1 MYTVYPTYVKLNPKG
16 QISIK
21 INFFLRDPNEDLSKH
36 KFKFEAL
43 IIDQEN
49 SQKEM
54 KEIFYI
60 YDMNKDLKGKIFS
73 LSRSVKLIIGKNK
86 NSNSLT
92 NPIEQNNFHANN
104 ISQNNINLLNV
115 N

>member
-1 MYTVYPTYVKLNPKG
+1 VYPTYFKLNPKG
-16 QISIK
+16 HISIK

-49 SQKEM
+49 SQKEI
-54 KEIFYI
+54 KEIYYN
-60 YDMNKDLKGKIFS
+60 YDTNKDIKGKVFS

-86 NSNSLT
+86 NNNSVS
-92 NPIEQNNFHANN
+92 NPIKPNNFQANN
-104 ISQNNINLLNV
+104 NSQNNNNLLNV
-115 N
+115 I